1 MGLTIKVV
9 LALVLAAGVGL
20 IGYAYFPG
28 ALTPVQTEVTR
39 PVVLNADQ

>member
-1 MGLTIKVV
+1 MGLAIKVV
-9 LALVLAAGVGL
+9 LVLILAAVVAL

-28 ALTPVQTEVTR
+28 ALIPVQTEVTR